1 MKIVRGI
8 LLTILALGILGLVML
23 GGCVAMVATI

>member
-8 LLTILALGILGLVML
+8 LLTILVLGLIGLLML
-23 GGCVAMVATI
+23 GGCVATIATM